1 MEPILSLLLGDDDK
15 KGEKIVKCECKQLT
29 LKNTNDENPDGG
41 KRGGQKDSERRRG
54 EELVGVSG
62 SSKAITRFK
71 YRQGGDNKRNE
82 RGVEDLTMTPK
93 MQQSLQVT
101 TAANKTKDTEEKCE
115 EEEINQAHQRRKIY
129 GAEWAD
135 KLKLTSDIA
144 QVKEAIIQPITTSD
158 STHVIDF
165 LNPIQVDL
173 SNYKSEDIVSDN
185 LEFTFEEKKKLLS
198 GRDALTLR
206 KHSYL
211 TEIGDNV
218 IFQGV
223 LKLWLKGYK
232 VIILDIPLL
241 FEVKMDKWTSP
252 TIVVWVDPET
262 QLTRLMERDGTSME
276 DEKNRID
283 AQKPLD
289 LKKAKADIVIDNTG
303 SFEELNEKFYKGNGL
318 LQKLKFIVVLSSDLR
333 LHLEKEERA
342 KLKETEEPGAPA
354 YSDEEPEL
362 MEKETMFALQETG
375 EQYYDDENDVEYE
388 YEPSAESTYSQPREC

>member
-1 MEPILSLLLGDDDK
+1 MPYK
-15 KGEKIVKCECKQLT
+15 
-29 LKNTNDENPDGG
+29 
-41 KRGGQKDSERRRG
+41 
-54 EELVGVSG
+54 
-62 SSKAITRFK
+62 
-71 YRQGGDNKRNE
+71 
-82 RGVEDLTMTPK
+82 
-93 MQQSLQVT
+93 
-101 TAANKTKDTEEKCE
+101 
-115 EEEINQAHQRRKIY
+115 
-129 GAEWAD
+129 
-135 KLKLTSDIA
+135 
-144 QVKEAIIQPITTSD
+144 
-158 STHVIDF
+158 
-165 LNPIQVDL
+165 
-173 SNYKSEDIVSDN
+173 SNYIPKYIDQSEYAVDMPIGGAKIEMSLGTKGTGGWKKVVEAFGEDILQAN
-185 LEFTFEEKKKLLS
+185 GE
-198 GRDALTLR
+198 
-206 KHSYL
+206 
-211 TEIGDNV
+211 V

-262 QLTRLMERDGTSME
+262 QLTQLMERDGTLME
-276 DEKNRID
+276 DAKNRID

-333 LHLEKEERA
+333 LHLEKEERV
-342 KLKETEEPGAPA
+342 KLKETEEPEAPA

-388 YEPSAESTYSQPREC
+388 YEPSAESTYSQPRER